1 MSECSSLWKADTD
14 DSCDC
19 AETWPMKATR
29 HPIRIFLLAIVIVLT
44 GATAC
49 TSGDD
54 NRPNIVLISIDTLR
68 TDRLGA
74 YGYGRDLTPNLD
86 RLAEEGVVFER
97 AVTSAGTT
105 WPAHASMLTG
115 LYPRYHGVRRN
126 GLELDGDIPLVTEL
140 LLESGYSTG
149 SFVSYKGMHFRG
161 KLDRGFD
168 VASDSEFPPDGDDP
182 IRNGIDTTGMA
193 LNWLEQ
199 RSDAVE
205 PAFMWLH
212 LFEPHSPYDLTEH
225 SRTWMK
231 ETGYDGFL
239 ADGASGEELRG
250 QRDRILASPEHIAAM
265 NALYDGEIELA
276 DELVGQVLDKL
287 QSTGRLDNTIVIVVS
302 DHGQGLGENGNM
314 GHGPTLR
321 EDVLHVPLIIRDF
334 RQSQAGRRVSETV
347 SVIDLAPTIANAALG
362 IELPGV
368 QGRSLMSHLSN
379 ETGEDAEREVFAEI
393 RLWHDM
399 DNTPDWYDEK
409 SIAVYVDGLKF
420 KTQHGKTEVFDPRIR
435 PSSETRLEA
444 PEVSEALMAY
454 LDSLRQE
461 FLAGEVK
468 PNEVELT
475 DKEIE
480 TLKSLGYI
488 Q

>member
-1 MSECSSLWKADTD
+1 
-14 DSCDC
+14 
-19 AETWPMKATR
+19 MKATR
-29 HPIRIFLLAIVIVLT
+29 HRIRVLLLATVVVLT

-49 TSGDD
+49 TSGDG
-54 NRPNIVLISIDTLR
+54 NRPNIILISIDTLR

-86 RLAEEGVVFER
+86 HLAEEGVVFER

-126 GLELDGDIPLVTEL
+126 GLELDGEIPLVTEL
-140 LLESGYSTG
+140 LSESGYSTG

-168 VASDSEFPPDGDDP
+168 VASDSQFPPDGHAP
-182 IRNGIDTTGMA
+182 IRNGTDTTAMA

-199 RSDAVE
+199 LSNPSA
-205 PAFMWLH
+205 PAFLWLH
-212 LFEPHSPYDLTEH
+212 LFEPHSPYDLTEY
-225 SRTWMK
+225 SQEWIE

-239 ADGASGEELRG
+239 ADGASGDELRG

-287 QSTGRLDNTIVIVVS
+287 EAEGRLDNSIVIVVS

-321 EDVLHVPLIIRDF
+321 EDVLHVPLIIRDY
-334 RQSQAGRRVSETV
+334 RNNKDGRRITETV
-347 SVIDLAPTIANAALG
+347 SVVDLAPTIAKYALG
-362 IELPGV
+362 IDLPGV
-368 QGRSLMSHLSN
+368 QGRALDVQLDNSSSN
-379 ETGEDAEREVFAEI
+379 QDAPREVFSEI

-399 DNTPDWYDEK
+399 DSTPDWYDEK
-409 SIAVYVDGLKF
+409 SIAVYTEGLKF
-420 KTQHGKTEVFDPRIR
+420 KTQHGQTEIFNPRLR
-435 PSSETRLEA
+435 PSSEKRLDS
-444 PEVSEALMAY
+444 PEINEALLTY
-454 LDSLRQE
+454 LASLRAD
-461 FLAGEVK
+461 FLAGEI
-468 PNEVELT
+468 ESTETELT
-475 DKEIE
+475 DQEIE